1 LAKKEKK
8 KPVISFMALFKAN
21 SAVGSKGYRGVITTG
36 VSVRTYV
43 GGANA

>member
-1 LAKKEKK
+1 M
-8 KPVISFMALFKAN
+8 VIYRNKIIIIRN
-21 SAVGSKGYRGVITTG
+21 IVGSKGYRGVITTG